1 MDVSHIIRG
10 RPWQFD
16 KEVIHNGKLNP
27 FFHVLGAQDYIASI
41 TRC

>member
-16 KEVIHNGKLNP
+16 KEVIHNGKLNTHS
-27 FFHVLGAQDYIASI
+27 FMF
-41 TRC
+41 